1 MSVFADQEVSYTVKQ
16 SEDMFLP
23 PPFPSFLALATP
35 VDIGG
40 LGHRA
45 PLSGRTQ
52 LVVPEVVLGG
62 RLVLHKSPRQLIHF
76 LSRHRLRQHSRICA
90 QLAQRR
96 LGFDLDPENTTIAR
110 YNSWVKY
117 IEFTIYSQLIFHIW
131 PSTSSLLTLIVNRFS
146 LSLKT

>member
-1 MSVFADQEVSYTVKQ
+1 MLPYVLVAVFADQEESYTVKQ

-35 VDIGG
+35 VDVGG

-45 PLSGRTQ
+45 PLGGRTQ

-62 RLVLHKSPRQLIHF
+62 RLVLHQSPRQLVHF
-76 LSRHRLRQHSRICA
+76 LGRHRLRQHSRIRA

-96 LGFDLDPENTTIAR
+96 LGFDLDPVHTTDGK
-110 YNSWVKY
+110 VKQLTY
-117 IEFTIYSQLIFHIW
+117 KYTIYSQLIFLFRALVFVHIVKI
-131 PSTSSLLTLIVNRFS
+131 LTPTV
-146 LSLKT
+146 